1 MFVDSSDGEG
11 TGGGRMATARQVE
24 VRGGCFCN
32 PGACAMA
39 LGLTHEELLRS
50 VEVGHTCW
58 DDNDLLDGR
67 PTGALRASFG
77 YMSTLADLEALLVVI
92 VDFYV
97 KPAWDALA
105 DEHAYC
111 PASLDHGAGA
121 LGGRGLPEPGSVQG
135 TAVPAEESG
144 RGVLKTAGDGLV
156 GTSGHEEHSGGGTP
170 GTGGGVMAGTA
181 RCNDRGALERS
192 GDSASEAPRPAG
204 DSPSRHPIL
213 SGIFVYPIK
222 SCAAFAP
229 PHGAWP
235 LGPNGLLFDR
245 EWMLVDAA
253 GKALTQKRAPRL
265 TQLRAAIDLRAGRL
279 TVTAPAAR
287 GVEPLSLL
295 LFAGGDPSP
304 SGEAAKLR
312 RPGAEAAGGSPQQ
325 DRQCGCRPQEAL
337 PDQSSEFESDARSM
351 AWFSKVLGV
360 RCQLIRQRAW
370 QRAVGS

>member
-1 MFVDSSDGEG
+1 
-11 TGGGRMATARQVE
+11 MATARQVE

-121 LGGRGLPEPGSVQG
+121 LGGRGLPEPGSDTKSTVAEGLQG
-135 TAVPAEESG
+135 PEEG
-144 RGVLKTAGDGLV
+144 
-156 GTSGHEEHSGGGTP
+156 
-170 GTGGGVMAGTA
+170 
-181 RCNDRGALERS
+181 
-192 GDSASEAPRPAG
+192 
-204 DSPSRHPIL
+204 PSRHPIL

-351 AWFSKVLGV
+351 AWFSK
-360 RCQLIRQRAW
+360 
-370 QRAVGS
+370 